1 MRRSLAPPKDSVS
14 GMAPLVI
21 DTVAAD
27 DPRDAIHRAVQALVE
42 GKVVALP
49 TETVY
54 IAAASALS
62 ESAVKRLTALRAGD
76 LGGPATLAVRSAHD
90 VLDYVPQMPPVGERL
105 ARRCWPGPVTLELAD
120 AQPESVVQRLPA
132 AVREIVAPAG
142 QIRLRVPAHDM
153 VLSVLRLLAGPLVM
167 IGARRADGADSVTG
181 RDVVQSLGRDV
192 DLVLDEG
199 RSKFAQRSSIVRVDE
214 TGFEVLRPG
223 VISETNLRRL
233 ASWMAVLVCTGN
245 TCRSPMAEILLR
257 KRLAAKLGVPI
268 NQLEDHG
275 VVVQSAGLS
284 AAAGGRAAD
293 EAISIMRER
302 GLDLTAHESQPLVDR
317 TVRFADLILT
327 MTRSHRDAILAHWP
341 EAEPRTFVLSRDGGD
356 VADPIGGPAEL
367 YRKCAQQIDDLL
379 EGWTAEIKLPGA
391 KPS

>member
-1 MRRSLAPPKDSVS
+1 
-14 GMAPLVI
+14 MAPLVI
-21 DTVAAD
+21 DTSAAD

-62 ESAVKRLTALRAGD
+62 ESAVMRLTAIRSGQLH
-76 LGGPATLAVRSAHD
+76 GPATLAVRSAHA
-90 VLDYVPQMPPVGERL
+90 VLDYVPQLPPVGERL

-120 AQPESVVQRLPA
+120 AQPESAVQRLPA
-132 AVREIVAPAG
+132 AVRQVVTPAG
-142 QIRLRVPAHDM
+142 QIRLRVPAHEL
-153 VLSVLRLLAGPLVM
+153 VLSILRLLAGPLVM
-167 IGARRADGADSVTG
+167 IGAHRSDDPDSVTAQ
-181 RDVVQSLGRDV
+181 DVVRSLGHDV

-214 TGFEVLRPG
+214 SGFEVLRPG
-223 VISETNLRRL
+223 VFSEANLRRL

-245 TCRSPMAEILLR
+245 TCRSPMAEVLLR
-257 KRLAAKLGVPI
+257 NRVAEKLGVPA
-268 NQLEDHG
+268 NRLEDHG
-275 VVVQSAGLS
+275 VVIQSAGIS
-284 AAAGGRAAD
+284 AVPGGRAAD
-293 EAISIMRER
+293 EAIAVMRQR
-302 GLDLTAHESQPLVDR
+302 GLDLSAHESQPLLDR

-341 EAEPRTFVLSRDGGD
+341 EAEPRTFVLSRGRGD

-367 YRKCAQQIDDLL
+367 YRRCAEQIDEYL
-379 EGWTAEIKLPGA
+379 EAWVHEIKLPTPR
-391 KPS
+391 K

>member
-1 MRRSLAPPKDSVS
+1 MT
-14 GMAPLVI
+14 PLVI
-21 DTVAAD
+21 DATCAD

-54 IAAASALS
+54 IAAASALC
-62 ESAVKRLTALRAGD
+62 ESAVMRLTGVRGGQLD
-76 LGGPATLAVRSAHD
+76 GPATLAVRSAQD
-90 VLDYVPQMPPVGERL
+90 VFDYVPQLPPVGERL

-132 AVREIVAPAG
+132 AVRGIVAPEG

-153 VLSVLRLLAGPLVM
+153 VLSILRLLAGPLVM
-167 IGARRADGADSVTG
+167 IGARRTGGADSVTAQ
-181 RDVVQSLGRDV
+181 DVVQCLGRDV

-214 TGFEVLRPG
+214 AGFEVLRPG
-223 VISETNLRRL
+223 VFSESNLRRL

-257 KRLAAKLGVPI
+257 KRLAARLGVPI
-268 NQLEDHG
+268 HQLEDQG
-275 VVVQSAGLS
+275 VVVQSAGIS
-284 AAAGGRAAD
+284 AAPGGRAAD
-293 EAISIMRER
+293 EAVSVMRER
-302 GLDLTAHESQPLVDR
+302 GLDLTPHESQPLLDR

-341 EAEPRTFVLSRDGGD
+341 EAESRTHILSRGRGD
-356 VADPIGGPAEL
+356 VADPIGGPPEL
-367 YRKCAQQIDDLL
+367 YRRCADQIDEYL
-379 EGWTAEIKLPGA
+379 EAWVAELNLPA
-391 KPS
+391 PRKR